1 MPYIAFIVYT
11 LVLLKSSYCW
21 EFVKDWQI
29 AINIEVLL
37 CSYFY
42 VVLQVNLKALKMLKL
57 FLNNLICEVEMSV
70 IRH

>member
-29 AINIEVLL
+29 AIR
-37 CSYFY
+37 SYF
-42 VVLQVNLKALKMLKL
+42 VVIFILQVNLKALKMLKL

>member
-29 AINIEVLL
+29 AIYPCCTTSQFKGIKNAQTILE
-37 CSYFY
+37 
-42 VVLQVNLKALKMLKL
+42 
-57 FLNNLICEVEMSV
+57 
-70 IRH
+70 

>member
-42 VVLQVNLKALKMLKL
+42 PCCTTSQFKGIKNAQTIL
-57 FLNNLICEVEMSV
+57 E
-70 IRH
+70 

>member
-29 AINIEVLL
+29 AI
-37 CSYFY
+37 SYF
-42 VVLQVNLKALKMLKL
+42 VVSFILQVNLKALKMLKL